1 MNPRWV
7 LIRRLRG
14 PAFLL
19 TFAVT
24 ALLHQWDIL
33 GFGQSWPLYLIVAGT
48 LTLAERAAMAGV
60 PVEPYAGPYPNGYP
74 GPYQGQPYSG
84 QQQYGQPYQ
93 PVYPQ
98 TGTSVVPSGPAGLE
112 PTHPHDLDPRNG
124 PHNDPKSGGRF

>member
-33 GFGQSWPLYLIVAGT
+33 GFGQSWPLYLIVAGA
-48 LTLAERAAMAGV
+48 LTLAERAALAST
-60 PVEPYAGPYPNGYP
+60 PVDPYNGPYPGAYP
-74 GPYQGQPYSG
+74 GQPYG
-84 QQQYGQPYQ
+84 APQQYGQPYQ
-93 PVYPQ
+93 PVHPQ
-98 TGTSVVPSGPAGLE
+98 TGTSVVPSAPAGLE
-112 PTHPHDLDPRNG
+112 STHAHD
-124 PHNDPKSGGRF
+124 NDPTSGGRF

>member
-33 GFGQSWPLYLIVAGT
+33 GFGQSWPLYLIVAGV

-60 PVEPYAGPYPNGYP
+60 PFEPYNGPYPSGYT
-74 GPYQGQPYSG
+74 GPYPGQPYSG
-84 QQQYGQPYQ
+84 PQQYGQPYQ
-93 PVYPQ
+93 PVYQQP
-98 TGTSVVPSGPAGLE
+98 GAAVVPAAPAGLE
-112 PTHPHDLDPRNG
+112 PTRSNDHDTY
-124 PHNDPKSGGRF
+124 NDPKSGGRF